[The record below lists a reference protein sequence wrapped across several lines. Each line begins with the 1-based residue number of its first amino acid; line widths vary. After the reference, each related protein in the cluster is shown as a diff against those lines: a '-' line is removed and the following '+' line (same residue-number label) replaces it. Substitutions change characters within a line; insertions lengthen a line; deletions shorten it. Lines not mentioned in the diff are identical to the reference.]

1 MSASSRVVAVSRSAP
16 ELTSVQLTERH
27 AADLARLGRF
37 LGRLQE
43 SGYFGKVTLS
53 LQNGKLVELRTEQ
66 VLKIDDL

>member
-1 MSASSRVVAVSRSAP
+1 MSAPRVVAVSRRSP
-16 ELTSVQLTERH
+16 ELSSGELSERH

-37 LGRLQE
+37 LGRLQD

-53 LQNGKLVELRTEQ
+53 LQNGKLVELKTEQ